1 MHNRYSNKTTNEFI
15 QSINNFKRYVDHF
28 STVIE
33 NDLEA
38 QRNARRIINEISDD
52 LDRRMAQLDG

>member
-15 QSINNFKRYVDHF
+15 QSINNFKRHVDHF
-28 STVIE
+28 STVIK

-38 QRNARRIINEISDD
+38 QRNARRIINEINED
-52 LDRRMAQLDG
+52 LDRRMAQLNG